1 MVGSIRGAVVL
12 VLAAFA
18 AAACN
23 GEPTTGIATT
33 VAPTTTDSPP
43 VRVDDQVLRIGLVV
57 PAEPATIGASIE
69 ASAEEAVEQINDVG
83 GVLGTDVELF
93 VVVDGDTLT
102 SAAAAVEVLAADD
115 IDVDAMVGPVSSLTA
130 TAALDVAVDAQ
141 IVSCSA
147 TASAIDLTD
156 FPDDGLF
163 FRTVPSDAL
172 QAEAIA
178 DRVERTGAADALIVH
193 VDDPFGRSFAAAAE
207 DSLRERSIG
216 VASAV
221 GVPPAVVEA
230 PDALDDAL
238 DLGADVVIVLAS
250 AADTLSV
257 LSILDGASVDARRI
271 VVNDAVRNS
280 ESAPALAE
288 LSDDF
293 RSRVVGVAPAVV
305 IRDDEGAITTG
316 PFEVQVED
324 CINLIA
330 LAALQGGSDAPAL
343 IASQMPSV
351 STGGS
356 PCSTFEQCAQRI
368 DQGLQI
374 NYNGRSGTAE
384 LTRTGETSRAEFET
398 FVVGDDGTPEFD
410 TTFPVSV

>member
-1 MVGSIRGAVVL
+1 MRGAVGVA
-12 VLAAFA
+12 VAASLAVAS
-18 AAACN
+18 CT
-23 GEPTTGIATT
+23 GDTSTGVETTIASTIP
-33 VAPTTTDSPP
+33 VSPP
-43 VRVDDQVLRIGLVV
+43 VRVDDGVLRVGLVV

-69 ASAEEAVEQINDVG
+69 ASAEVAVEQINEAG
-83 GVLGTDVELF
+83 GVLDSDVELF

-130 TAALDVAVDAQ
+130 TAALDVAVDAR

-163 FRTVPSDAL
+163 FRTIPSDAL
-172 QAEAIA
+172 QAAAIA

-207 DSLRERSIG
+207 DALRERSIA
-216 VASAV
+216 VAATV
-221 GVPPAVVEA
+221 GMPPSVTEPTEA
-230 PDALDDAL
+230 LGAGL
-238 DLGADVVIVLAS
+238 DLDADVVIVLAS
-250 AADTLSV
+250 AADTLTA
-257 LSILDGASVDARRI
+257 LSFLDEAAVGARSI
-271 VVNDAVRNS
+271 VVNDAVRNG
-280 ESAPALAE
+280 ESAPVLAE

-293 RSRVVGVAPAVV
+293 RSRVVGVSPAVV
-305 IRDDEGAITTG
+305 VRDDEGAITSG

-324 CINLIA
+324 CVNLIA
-330 LAALQGGSDAPAL
+330 LAAVQGGSDAPAV

-356 PCSTFEQCAQRI
+356 PCGTFEQCAQRI

-384 LTRTGETSRAEFET
+384 LTRTGETGRSEFET
-398 FVVGDDGTPEFD
+398 FVVDDDGSLRFD
-410 TTFPVSV
+410 SSFVVSA